1 MKKNN
6 LLLTLMFGAALMACD
21 NRELATV
28 ADTVTPPVM
37 DAAPVATLVM
47 TEALADSTLDFSWQ
61 APDYGYDAAVS
72 YTLKMDL
79 AGAAFANAIDLATVT
94 TTSAAVTYD
103 KINTAL
109 LTLGGLEGV
118 AYGVEIKVVSKV
130 TGLTPEKIS
139 SDSIAMTLTP
149 YEVVI
154 VYPHLNLPGNYM
166 PFIGGDWN
174 GAGSEYTRIY
184 SLKSDEEY
192 EGYVNMVRG
201 GDPALNVEFKFTKTN
216 WGIENGEHSYAS
228 AGKLVAGGG
237 GNVPLATGGYYKVSA
252 DLVALTYS
260 VTKITRWGIIG
271 SATAGGWDSDQEMTY
286 DVASNKWTATIAL
299 STGKIKFRANNGW
312 DINYGD
318 DGADMKLN
326 AGGADI
332 DVAVAGTY
340 TITLDL
346 VGPVYKYKLVKN

>member
-6 LLLTLMFGAALMACD
+6 LLLTLMVGAALMACD

-28 ADTVTPPVM
+28 TDTFTPPVM
-37 DAAPVATLVM
+37 NPAPVASLVM
-47 TEALADSTLDFSWQ
+47 TEALASNTLAFSWQ

-79 AGAAFANAIDLATVT
+79 AGASFANAIDIATVT
-94 TTSAAVTYD
+94 TTSADVTYD

-118 AYGVEIKVVSKV
+118 ASNVQIKVVAKV
-130 TGLTPEKIS
+130 IGLTPETMS
-139 SDSIAMTLTP
+139 SDSVAMTLTP
-149 YEVVI
+149 YEVII
-154 VYPHLNLPGNYM
+154 VYPHLNLPGSYN
-166 PFIGGDWN
+166 PFLGGDWN
-174 GAGSEYTRIY
+174 GSGSEYTRIY
-184 SLKSDEEY
+184 SLKSDEVY
-192 EGYVNMVRG
+192 EGYVNMVKG
-201 GDPALNVEFKFTKTN
+201 GDPANAVEFKFTKVA
-216 WGIENGEHSYAS
+216 WGDGEYSYSS

-260 VTKITRWGIIG
+260 VTKITRWGVIG
-271 SATAGGWDSDQEMTY
+271 SATAGGWDSDQAMTY
-286 DVASNKWTATIAL
+286 DIESNKWTATLAL
-299 STGKIKFRANNGW
+299 SVGKIKFRANAGW